1 MNDMKTHYNYVHFT
15 FPWGWIKDKEIQ
27 LEGNHIRGMLYILDK
42 DGRLVKVYGYEL
54 VSEE

>member
-1 MNDMKTHYNYVHFT
+1 MKMHYNYVHFT
-15 FPWGWIKDKEIQ
+15 FPWRWIRDKQIVLQ
-27 LEGNHIRGMLYILDK
+27 GDKWRGMLYILDK

>member
-15 FPWGWIKDKEIQ
+15 FPWAWIKDKEIQ